1 MSDDSECTKTTYIY
15 KPYNSKK
22 GKLYYL
28 TQKPCHGKHVS
39 LYQNLWEMSRIQK
52 MYISW
57 LHTYNLKPLAKR
69 AAIEN
74 RQMQY

>member
-39 LYQNLWEMSRIQK
+39 LYQNLWEMSRIQN
-52 MYISW
+52 MYIS
-57 LHTYNLKPLAKR
+57 
-69 AAIEN
+69 
-74 RQMQY
+74 